1 MHKNR
6 AIINPSQSL
15 IALQK
20 LGKTLEEIY
29 LMSKPIK
36 TSLINLIKTNKT
48 MMLVLKFLVLFPRAN
63 FSYSSKVLKKNL

>member
-29 LMSKPIK
+29 LMPKPIK
-36 TSLINLIKTNKT
+36 TLLINLIKTNKT
-48 MMLVLKFLVLFPRAN
+48 MMLVLKFLVLFPRFN